1 MRQDVV
7 SVRVAEGGKTK
18 GLFIEYGLWRRGE
31 EAGHHLHEL
40 HVDEPRPCP
49 QCQGVPRPCDIGGR
63 EAVLKQP
70 AVAARGEDDRLTANG
85 EEAVLRREH
94 CAAHA
99 SAALNEFQCL
109 MMGAAPHPV
118 FRQLLLEDG
127 THTGGFQTIPI
138 SPLVVKTGDKLFF
151 IGFFCG
157 P

>member
-1 MRQDVV
+1 M
-7 SVRVAEGGKTK
+7 
-18 GLFIEYGLWRRGE
+18 
-31 EAGHHLHEL
+31 
-40 HVDEPRPCP
+40 
-49 QCQGVPRPCDIGGR
+49 PRPCDIGGR

-70 AVAARGEDDRLTANG
+70 AVAARGEDDRLAANG
-85 EEAVLRREH
+85 EDAVLRREH

-118 FRQLLLEDG
+118 FRQLLLEAG
-127 THTGGFQTIPI
+127 PPTGGFQAIPI